1 MKQLPDE
8 ETMLEILEELKQL
21 EQAAREMSEMAYS
34 IAYNTQKRVA
44 EFQAEASKKHGQQ
57 TTQ

>member
-34 IAYNTQKRVA
+34 IAYNTQKHVA